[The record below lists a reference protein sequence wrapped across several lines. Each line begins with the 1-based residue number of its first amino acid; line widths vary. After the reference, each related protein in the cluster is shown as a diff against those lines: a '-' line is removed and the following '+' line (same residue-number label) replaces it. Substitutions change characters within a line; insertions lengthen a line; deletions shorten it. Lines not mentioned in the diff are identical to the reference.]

1 MRSKGEGAFIHGNYP
16 LYTANENDDCDGLA
30 FLVV

>member
-1 MRSKGEGAFIHGNYP
+1 MRSKNEGAFIYAIYP
-16 LYTANENDDCDGLA
+16 LYTANANDDCDGLA